1 MPTLL
6 FRAVALMLLLAVGG
20 CHSLLNGYY
29 RDTLPP
35 TQASIT
41 LDGPQK
47 PVSVRRNA
55 LGMPFI
61 EADSLADAS
70 FALGYVHATDRLAQ
84 MEGMRLMAAGRLA
97 EMLGAG
103 VLDIDRFMRTID
115 LRSAAEA
122 LQRGLSPEVEHLL

>member
-1 MPTLL
+1 MTPPLL
-6 FRAVALMLLLAVGG
+6 RALALTLLLAVGG
-20 CHSLLNGYY
+20 CHALLDGHY

-35 TQASIT
+35 EQGSIT
-41 LDGPQK
+41 LEGLHK

-84 MEGMRLMAAGRLA
+84 MEACG
-97 EMLGAG
+97 
-103 VLDIDRFMRTID
+103 
-115 LRSAAEA
+115 
-122 LQRGLSPEVEHLL
+122 